1 MDSAPQRG
9 TFQGPK
15 ARACRGVGGIPLE
28 NFEIWASSCIS
39 CILEHA
45 LGYVNR
51 TLMSLNFGFFFVQRG
66 FMNTLFFLEMQLM
79 ARHFGFEEMLIKNRV
94 T

>member
-51 TLMSLNFGFFFVQRG
+51 TLMSLNFGFFFCSERVHEYSI
-66 FMNTLFFLEMQLM
+66 FFGN
-79 ARHFGFEEMLIKNRV
+79 AVDGKTFWF
-94 T
+94 